1 MSDQLSADLQALRID
16 RDPPPSSGAPSAV
29 GRVVVWLAV
38 LGALGAGAAYAW
50 PRVQAR
56 VFKTEV
62 RTAEVTLVSPT
73 QASTSVTA
81 TGYVV
86 ALTLSRVQPRIPGRV
101 ARVSV
106 REGEAVREGQV
117 LLTLDAVEQRAGI
130 ATAQARAL
138 SAQARVAVA
147 RANLAEAQVSVER
160 QRGLVAAGSAARSV
174 VEDLDARIG
183 ALRASITAAEAEAR
197 AAQAEVASLRVNLGQ
212 LTLTAPFDG
221 IVLNRPP
228 QVGEVVGAGMIAGT
242 TNTAASPVVEIMDP
256 RSIVV
261 EVDVPEARLG
271 LVRVGGPCEVAL
283 DAFPDRRLRC
293 TVSELG
299 HRVDR
304 AKATVPVRVRF
315 ADEAVGVLPEMSAR
329 VSFLT
334 AAVSQEALQA
344 RPRAVLPAAAVTARG
359 GAQVVFTVE
368 DGVLRQHPVTLGAR
382 TGDTVELVQG
392 PAPGAHV
399 VLSPPATLAD
409 GNPVKET
416 TR

>member
-1 MSDQLSADLQALRID
+1 MSDQLSADLNALRID
-16 RDPPPSSGAPSAV
+16 RDPPPRSGAPSAL

-62 RTAEVTLVSPT
+62 RTGEVTLVSPT

-86 ALTLSRVQPRIPGRV
+86 ALTLSRVQPRVPGRV
-101 ARVSV
+101 ARV
-106 REGEAVREGQV
+106 AVREGDVVREGQL
-117 LLTLDAVEQRAGI
+117 LLTLDAVEQRAAI
-130 ATAQARAL
+130 ATAQARATA
-138 SAQARVAVA
+138 AQARVAVA
-147 RANLAEAQVSVER
+147 RASLAEAQVNADR
-160 QRGLVAAGSAARSV
+160 QRALVASGAAARSV
-174 VEDLDARIG
+174 VEDLDARMG
-183 ALRASITAAEAEAR
+183 ALRASITASEAEAR
-197 AAQAEVASLRVNLGQ
+197 ASLAEVASLRVNLGQ

-221 IVLNRPP
+221 VVLNRPP

-242 TNTAASPVVEIMDP
+242 TNTAASPVIEVMDP

-283 DAFPDRRLRC
+283 DAFPDRRVRC
-293 TVSELG
+293 TVAELG

-315 ADEAVGVLPEMSAR
+315 ADEAAGVLPEMSAR

-334 AAVSQEALQA
+334 AEVSAEALNA
-344 RPRAVLPAAAVTARG
+344 RPRTVLPAAAVTARG

-368 DGVLRQHPVTLGAR
+368 DGVTRQHPVTLGAR

-392 PAPGAHV
+392 PSPGAHV

-409 GNPVKET
+409 GNPVKEI